1 MQGYLKEWNSVEAK
15 TLIKYRLRMS
25 QYAGNF
31 RGDRPTSQCPLCGS
45 HDDEQQLSF
54 TCPVVMNSVKIDANY
69 EEIYHFSQQKNTCSC
84 CYEVG
89 LHHIFA

>member
-1 MQGYLKEWNSVEAK
+1 
-15 TLIKYRLRMS
+15 MS

-54 TCPVVMNSVKIDANY
+54 TCPVVMKSVKIDANY
-69 EEIYHFSQQKNTCSC
+69 EEIYQPKVQKYVVEKLKEIDKLRADCLSPAGTPS
-84 CYEVG
+84 V
-89 LHHIFA
+89 HQS